1 VTFVDDAQWTDPH
14 TLGLLGYLLQ
24 RQRAER
30 CAHLVV
36 LAVRPEALAAP
47 DRDVELAALTRQ
59 AATTRVVLGP
69 IEREATAR
77 ALEALLG
84 ASPASRGAR
93 TWLDDFVQA
102 HAGGRPFLV
111 VELLRAL
118 AAQGLLARPAPPPQP
133 PVPTRVAEAARG
145 RLAGLSSRARGLA
158 LAAAVLG
165 AGGFE
170 LLRRAAGLVEDD
182 ALAALDELLRSGL
195 LHPADPGDYRLEPG
209 LLRAAVAAE
218 VSAAHREILGRR
230 ARALLEA
237 ASPARTEPGTGE
249 EPGPVRG
256 HGPRARPRP
265 TDERAGRA
273 A

>member
-1 VTFVDDAQWTDPH
+1 
-14 TLGLLGYLLQ
+14 
-24 RQRAER
+24 
-30 CAHLVV
+30 
-36 LAVRPEALAAP
+36 
-47 DRDVELAALTRQ
+47 
-59 AATTRVVLGP
+59 
-69 IEREATAR
+69 
-77 ALEALLG
+77 
-84 ASPASRGAR
+84 
-93 TWLDDFVQA
+93 
-102 HAGGRPFLV
+102 
-111 VELLRAL
+111 
-118 AAQGLLARPAPPPQP
+118 
-133 PVPTRVAEAARG
+133 
-145 RLAGLSSRARGLA
+145 LA

-256 HGPRARPRP
+256 NGPRARPRP